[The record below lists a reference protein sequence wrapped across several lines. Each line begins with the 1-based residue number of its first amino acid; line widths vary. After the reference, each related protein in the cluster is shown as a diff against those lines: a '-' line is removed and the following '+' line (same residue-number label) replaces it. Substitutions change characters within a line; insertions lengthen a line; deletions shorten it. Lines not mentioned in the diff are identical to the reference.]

1 MKTIKL
7 TAEEIRMLEIQMW
20 ANPCTAVCQLGH
32 VPGLKK
38 LDNGTY
44 NCYTLKPNGKFVC
57 PLQRAMQS
65 IAEKLGIEL

>member
-20 ANPCTAVCQLGH
+20 ANPCSSGCPLDH
-32 VPGLKK
+32 KPRLEK

-44 NCYTLKPNGKFVC
+44 NCYTLKPNGEFVC
-57 PLQRAMQS
+57 PLQQAMQS
-65 IAEKLGIEL
+65 ISEKLGVGL